1 MDIEMVVLRLLH
13 VVLGVFWVGSVL
25 FTFLLL
31 QPAARDAGPA
41 GNQVMQKLMARK
53 LPVWMMVSA
62 VLTILA
68 GLRLYWRVSG
78 GGNPL
83 WMHSAFGRV
92 ISIGAAAAIIGFAG
106 GMVITMPAARKL
118 GAVLQAGDAAQ
129 RGPEIAALQRRMAA
143 GGQFTAVLLLIAIIC
158 MAVARYA

>member
-1 MDIEMVVLRLLH
+1 
-13 VVLGVFWVGSVL
+13 
-25 FTFLLL
+25 
-31 QPAARDAGPA
+31 
-41 GNQVMQKLMARK
+41 
-53 LPVWMMVSA
+53 
-62 VLTILA
+62 
-68 GLRLYWRVSG
+68 
-78 GGNPL
+78 
-83 WMHSAFGRV
+83 MHSAFGRV